1 MSHTVL
7 PPDVIPPPRPA
18 ETPGRPQ
25 PPEHPQS
32 AAGSLWGRLWRMLLP
47 FAVGLVLWF
56 VPAPD
61 GVKQQAWHLLA
72 IFVATIVGIVAKPL
86 PIGAVALLGI
96 LATALTG
103 TLTVQESLSGF
114 ANNVIWLIV
123 LAFFIARGF
132 IKTGL
137 GTRIAYLF
145 VRALGGRTL
154 GLGYGMLATD
164 LVLAPAIPSNTARAG
179 GVIYPIVRSLSASYG
194 SEPDDGTA
202 RRMGSYL
209 TLTAFHGNVVTSAMF
224 VTAMA
229 ANPLAVELAGS
240 AGVHISWGR
249 WALAALLP
257 GLVSLLLVP
266 LVLFKLHRPEV
277 TRTPA
282 APQEAKRKLTEMG
295 PMSRAEKV
303 MLATFGLLLLLWTV
317 GDQLWDLNSTVAA
330 LAGLAVLL
338 VTQVLTWD
346 DILGERTAWDTLVW
360 FAALVM
366 MAGFL
371 NSLGLIK
378 WFSGQMS
385 DVVGGLAWQPAFLVL
400 ALVYFASHYFFASN
414 TAHVSAMYAAFL
426 ATAIALGTPALL
438 AALVFGFLSSLFGG
452 LTQYGSGPAPVLFGA
467 GYVPLGTW
475 WRMGAVVGALNLAVW
490 LVIGGAWTKVLGIW

>member
-1 MSHTVL
+1 
-7 PPDVIPPPRPA
+7 
-18 ETPGRPQ
+18 
-25 PPEHPQS
+25 
-32 AAGSLWGRLWRMLLP
+32 
-47 FAVGLVLWF
+47 
-56 VPAPD
+56 
-61 GVKQQAWHLLA
+61 
-72 IFVATIVGIVAKPL
+72 
-86 PIGAVALLGI
+86 
-96 LATALTG
+96 
-103 TLTVQESLSGF
+103 
-114 ANNVIWLIV
+114 
-123 LAFFIARGF
+123 
-132 IKTGL
+132 
-137 GTRIAYLF
+137 
-145 VRALGGRTL
+145 
-154 GLGYGMLATD
+154 
-164 LVLAPAIPSNTARAG
+164 
-179 GVIYPIVRSLSASYG
+179 
-194 SEPDDGTA
+194 
-202 RRMGSYL
+202 
-209 TLTAFHGNVVTSAMF
+209 
-224 VTAMA
+224 
-229 ANPLAVELAGS
+229 
-240 AGVHISWGR
+240 
-249 WALAALLP
+249 
-257 GLVSLLLVP
+257 
-266 LVLFKLHRPEV
+266 
-277 TRTPA
+277 
-282 APQEAKRKLTEMG
+282 MG